1 MANRFN
7 VRLPVTEDPAV
18 KAVEALHVKE
28 IAEKDFEAEVVAAA
42 LPVALDFYGKD
53 SKACET
59 LGPRFAAVAEKF
71 SGKMRF
77 LKISRADN
85 APIAA
90 KLGVTASPTIV
101 FLKGGE
107 EKGER
112 LAGDDIKRTD
122 LKARV
127 EALLGIVPVAPTA
140 PSAATKD
147 AGAPKA

>member
-28 IAEKDFEAEVVAAA
+28 IAEQDYEAEVVAAA
-42 LPVALDFYGKD
+42 LPVALDFYAKD

-71 SGKMRF
+71 SGKVRF
-77 LKISRADN
+77 LKVARATN
-85 APIAA
+85 AKLAE
-90 KLGVTASPTIV
+90 KLGVTACPTIV
-101 FLKGGE
+101 FLQGGK

-112 LAGDDIKRTD
+112 LSGEDIKRTD

-127 EALLGIVPVAPTA
+127 EAMIGVTAAPPGQPANDVSRT
-140 PSAATKD
+140 P
-147 AGAPKA
+147 GA